1 MFALEKKLVRSP
13 TEVICLACS
22 FISYIGQIYTRAD
35 QATALFHIIR
45 LRCRAAACSVGW
57 FVKKYC
63 WLVCVR
69 ENTVPTENLRSFTTS
84 HSQTNRLQDYAYYY
98 LYFLNNV

>member
-22 FISYIGQIYTRAD
+22 FISYIGQVYTRAD

-45 LRCRAAACSVGW
+45 LRCRPDG
-57 FVKKYC
+57 
-63 WLVCVR
+63 
-69 ENTVPTENLRSFTTS
+69 
-84 HSQTNRLQDYAYYY
+84 
-98 LYFLNNV
+98 

>member
-22 FISYIGQIYTRAD
+22 FISDIGQVYTRAD

-45 LRCRAAACSVGW
+45 LRCRPDGICLGL
-57 FVKKYC
+57 F
-63 WLVCVR
+63 
-69 ENTVPTENLRSFTTS
+69 
-84 HSQTNRLQDYAYYY
+84 
-98 LYFLNNV
+98 